1 MNKKI
6 SILSFVFILM
16 IAFTSQ
22 LSALSYSV
30 NRNFLSYNLIYASGK
45 IRRGDLYKLKRT
57 YRKLSRDRQT
67 IVVFN
72 SAGGELNEGLRI
84 GEFLT
89 SNNIG
94 SAVKKNG
101 MCASSCALAFL
112 GGRSKDNSKLLIL
125 PYSSKL
131 GFHSFY
137 YRNSNYVKTTTV
149 QRDLA
154 NVLNYASYVDAPT
167 SLMAE
172 MFNTKSSN
180 MHWVNS
186 NDRTILNLKTD
197 LVKRRVSFSNHTK
210 SKYHKRERKKHKRT
224 MPAIQEPVTQ
234 ITHSMTQSGYIKNY
248 IGQINS
254 IITADRGRVFNNS
267 IALNDS
273 SYQSWLSSHIRYMY
287 LKKTKLLSRNKIEA
301 EVVYALT
308 NGKRICSKNRYSL
321 LQSNS
326 GWKILSKSHRAC
338 NHRSRKTINKIGRSL
353 P

>member
-6 SILSFVFILM
+6 SILSLIFILI
-16 IAFTSQ
+16 IAFTSE

-57 YRKLSRDRQT
+57 YRKLSKNRQT

-72 SAGGELNEGLRI
+72 STGGELNEGLRI

-112 GGRSKDNSKLLIL
+112 GGRAKDNSKLLVL

-186 NDRTILNLKTD
+186 NDRATLNLKTD
-197 LVKRRVSFSNHTK
+197 LVKRRIAFPSQNK
-210 SKYHKRERKKHKRT
+210 SRYYKREYKKYKRVQ
-224 MPAIQEPVTQ
+224 PVIQVPVTR
-234 ITHSMTQSGYIKNY
+234 TAYSMTQSGYIKNY

-254 IITADRGRVFNNS
+254 IITANRGEVFNNNV
-267 IALNDS
+267 ALNDS
-273 SYQSWLSSHIRYMY
+273 SYQGWLSNHLRYMY
-287 LKKTKLLSRNKIEA
+287 LRKTKLLSRNRIEA
-301 EVVYALT
+301 EVIYALT
-308 NGKRICSKNRYSL
+308 NGKRICSKNQYSL
-321 LQSNS
+321 QQSDS

-338 NHRSRKTINKIGRSL
+338 NHRSRKEINRIGRSL